1 MKKDIEFQT
10 VLSKIKRDFRSTRTM
25 LIVFCIVAVI
35 ARFLLK
41 VPIPLLIL
49 FLIFIW
55 FLLYFAYEFFT
66 KKAKTGQELYNLY
79 FKYNIVDTL
88 FLTLIIHYLGGVAWI
103 GVIFYILVLVMAG
116 VILPKKQAIILGFI
130 ALFFYS
136 ILVFFEY
143 FGIISHKPI
152 FLLEPN
158 LYQSLSYVATNI
170 LVVAAFFFFVAE
182 TAGTFSEILKQKTR
196 ELQKAYEKA
205 RNARKVLEI
214 RVKARTKQLNELTEQ
229 REEVIKQR
237 TKELQEKIEELG
249 RFHKLAVGRELK
261 MIELKEE
268 IKNLKTQISN
278 LPSTPKL
285 RKTSKTKKNYERN

>member
-1 MKKDIEFQT
+1 M
-10 VLSKIKRDFRSTRTM
+10 
-25 LIVFCIVAVI
+25 
-35 ARFLLK
+35 
-41 VPIPLLIL
+41 
-49 FLIFIW
+49 
-55 FLLYFAYEFFT
+55 
-66 KKAKTGQELYNLY
+66 
-79 FKYNIVDTL
+79 
-88 FLTLIIHYLGGVAWI
+88 
-103 GVIFYILVLVMAG
+103 
-116 VILPKKQAIILGFI
+116 
-130 ALFFYS
+130 FFYS